1 MCWQTAAVSCSLP
14 SCPQNKPLSP
24 VRALWV
30 RREHS
35 DFFLHC
41 KYQGGSAVE
50 SERSISVFQE
60 EHTELEID
68 LWDLAYTI
76 LKKIHYVII
85 AGIIGAVLAAVYV
98 FCIATPMYEATAQ
111 LYVVNSRDTALD
123 LSDLQ
128 IGTYLTSDYSL
139 VFNTWEVNQQ
149 VKNTLNLPYS
159 IDELRKMVTV
169 TNPSDTRALFI
180 TVKSVD
186 PGEAAEMANT
196 YADVGKQYI
205 YDTMLSEMPS
215 TLSVALE
222 PNKAV
227 SPQPLRTIALSTL
240 FGAMLAIALLVLH
253 YLRNDKITT
262 PEDLEKH
269 AKVALLA
276 VIPYS
281 ESSSHYRNRS
291 RNVRKGRS

>member
-1 MCWQTAAVSCSLP
+1 M
-14 SCPQNKPLSP
+14 
-24 VRALWV
+24 
-30 RREHS
+30 
-35 DFFLHC
+35 
-41 KYQGGSAVE
+41 E
-50 SERSISVFQE
+50 SERNISVFQE
-60 EHTELEID
+60 GNNELEID

-85 AGIIGAVLAAVYV
+85 AGIIGIVLAAVYV

-149 VKNTLNLPYS
+149 VKNALNLPYS

-169 TNPSDTRALFI
+169 TNPSDTRVLFI
-180 TVKSVD
+180 TVRSVD

-222 PNKAV
+222 PSKAV
-227 SPQPLRTIALSTL
+227 SPQPLRTIALSAL
-240 FGAMLAIALLVLH
+240 FCAMLAIALLALH

-269 AKVALLA
+269 TKVSLLA

-281 ESSSHYRNRS
+281 ESLNHNRS
-291 RNVRKGRS
+291 RSHNTRKGRS

>member
-1 MCWQTAAVSCSLP
+1 M
-14 SCPQNKPLSP
+14 
-24 VRALWV
+24 
-30 RREHS
+30 
-35 DFFLHC
+35 
-41 KYQGGSAVE
+41 E

-68 LWDLAYTI
+68 LWDLTYTI